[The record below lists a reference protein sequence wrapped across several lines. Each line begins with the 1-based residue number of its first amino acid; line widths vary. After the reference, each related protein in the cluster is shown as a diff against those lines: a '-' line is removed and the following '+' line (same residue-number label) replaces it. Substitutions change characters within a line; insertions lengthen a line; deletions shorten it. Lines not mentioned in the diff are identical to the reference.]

1 MQSDHRSK
9 HIVILCRSQ
18 FYWFDILDHNSDIIM
33 TEKEVAQNLQAII
46 NDAQNTP
53 IQEAAKNAVGVL
65 TSENRKVWAGLRE
78 VLTRDGGDSNN
89 SECLRLVD
97 TALFILCL
105 DHTSPTSGAETAMNM
120 LSGTNVVERGVQVG
134 TCTNRWYD
142 KLQIIVCKNG
152 SAGINFE
159 HTGVDGHTVLRM
171 ASDVYTDTILRFAR
185 TINGNAPSLWVTT
198 SPDPTKRDPAS
209 FGDVSTIPHRLEWT
223 MTPELAPA
231 LRFAETRI
239 ADLIQQNE
247 MQVLEFNGYGK
258 NFITSMGFSPDAFV
272 QMAFQAA
279 YYGLY
284 GRVESTYEP
293 AMTKAFLHGRTEAI
307 RTVTE
312 KSVEFVQKFC
322 EDAQP
327 AEKVQTLRE
336 ACKNH
341 TAITRECSK
350 GLGQDRH
357 LYALFCVW
365 QRGLGEESASDA
377 EVSSPE
383 SDITVGS
390 PQYEYDESSSSIST
404 SSSSG
409 SPPEKVPAIFTDAA
423 WGRLN
428 TTIISTSNCGNPALR
443 LFGFG
448 PTSADGFG
456 LGYIIKN
463 DSISICASSKHRQ
476 TKRFIDTLSN
486 YFTEIRHILKQVS
499 RESESALETV
509 RLREIEAQAK
519 LRSGRPLRSVSS
531 LLILNRSESDEESAV
546 AESEDSEYG
555 LGGYGYFDAGK
566 SLGQLLAK
574 GSKDLNETRERHG
587 NRKRRH
593 SIGRAIRLAEY

>member
-1 MQSDHRSK
+1 MS
-9 HIVILCRSQ
+9 
-18 FYWFDILDHNSDIIM
+18 
-33 TEKEVAQNLQAII
+33 
-46 NDAQNTP
+46 
-53 IQEAAKNAVGVL
+53 
-65 TSENRKVWAGLRE
+65 
-78 VLTRDGGDSNN
+78 
-89 SECLRLVD
+89 
-97 TALFILCL
+97 
-105 DHTSPTSGAETAMNM
+105 
-120 LSGTNVVERGVQVG
+120 
-134 TCTNRWYD
+134 
-142 KLQIIVCKNG
+142 
-152 SAGINFE
+152 
-159 HTGVDGHTVLRM
+159 
-171 ASDVYTDTILRFAR
+171 
-185 TINGNAPSLWVTT
+185 
-198 SPDPTKRDPAS
+198 
-209 FGDVSTIPHRLEWT
+209 
-223 MTPELAPA
+223 PELAPA

-312 KSVEFVQKFC
+312 KSVDFVRKFC

-327 AEKVQTLRE
+327 ADKVQALRE

-365 QRGLGEESASDA
+365 QRGLGEEATSDGEASSAES
-377 EVSSPE
+377 EMTISSP
-383 SDITVGS
+383 TS
-390 PQYEYDESSSSIST
+390 PTFEYDETSSSIST
-404 SSSSG
+404 SSSQSR
-409 SPPEKVPAIFTDAA
+409 STPTEKIPAIFNDAA

-428 TTIISTSNCGNPALR
+428 TTILSTSNCGNPALR

-463 DSISICASSKHRQ
+463 DSISVCVSSKHRQ
-476 TKRFIDTLSN
+476 TKRFIDTLAN
-486 YFTEIRHILKQVS
+486 YFAEIRQILKQVS
-499 RESESALETV
+499 RESETALET
-509 RLREIEAQAK
+509 LRIREVEAQAK
-519 LRSGRPLRSVSS
+519 LRSGRPLRSVSAMN
-531 LLILNRSESDEESAV
+531 LRAGESDEESGI

-574 GSKDLNETRERHG
+574 GKQDLHEARERHGG